1 MKVRYRKGIA
11 NHPDPESCGG
21 VREGATEAL
30 TEESAG
36 QPLSREIKQSGAPTL
51 LSEAEGHTGE
61 GVMREPSKGPA
72 RSQTLS
78 MHGNSLHGNWE
89 ISSASAEL
97 LAAGGSGKADGH
109 KPGIDADEKSD
120 ACVVPMKDPNNDAAS
135 KLASAEGLEGR
146 RAAKRNV
153 EQAPVPRTQS
163 RTRASMGLDGVRVAA
178 RAHKAAG
185 KKVRFTAL
193 MHHMTPQLL
202 IDSFMKL
209 KKSAAAGVDG
219 VTWRDYEEGLVER
232 IGRLWEAVQ
241 SGRYRALPSRRVYI
255 PKADGKQRPLGIAAL
270 EDKIIQQ
277 AVVKVLTPIYETDFL
292 GFSYGFRPGR
302 NQHQALDALW
312 VGLHWKRVNWV
323 LDADIKAFFDTVD
336 HDWLLRFLEHRIGDK
351 RVLRLIRKWL
361 TAGVVENGYKTD
373 ALVGTPQGAV
383 ISPLLANIYL
393 HYVFDLWVQRWRR
406 RDANGDVIVVRYAD
420 DSVAG
425 FERKADAHR
434 FLEAFKER
442 LAKFGLA
449 LNEEKDACAGIWS
462 LRDPTQYTARSLAA
476 ADVRLLGVHARLC
489 DQVGERSIHR
499 EAADHCKAN
508 ARQTQGVATNAEPP
522 QARAD
527 PCDRQVV
534 AGRGSG
540 LLQLPRRTWQRP
552 TPERLPK
559 GCCSGLVACSAT
571 AWSAWSDAL
580 GPIPANRRALPSPR
594 SGTSSVPERA
604 LRVMTQGRSRMR

>member
-21 VREGATEAL
+21 ACEGVVEAL
-30 TEESAG
+30 TGESAG
-36 QPLSREIKQSGAPTL
+36 QPLSREIRQSGAPTL
-51 LSEAEGHTGE
+51 LSEAEGHTDE
-61 GVMREPSKGPA
+61 GAIREPSKGPA

-89 ISSASAEL
+89 ISSAPAEQ
-97 LAAGGSGKADGH
+97 LAVGGSGKADGH
-109 KPGIDADEKSD
+109 KPDIDADEKSD
-120 ACVVPMKDPNNDAAS
+120 ACVVPMNDPNNGAAS
-135 KLASAEGLEGR
+135 KPASAEGLEGR

-153 EQAPVPRTQS
+153 EQAPAPRTQS
-163 RTRASMGLDGVRVAA
+163 RTRASTGLDGVREAA

-185 KKVRFTAL
+185 KEVRFTAL
-193 MHHMTPQLL
+193 MHHITPQLL

-219 VTWRDYEEGLVER
+219 VTWRDYEERLVER

-277 AVVKVLTPIYETDFL
+277 AVVTVLTPIYETDFL

-336 HDWLLRFLEHRIGDK
+336 HDWMLRFLEHRIGDK

-425 FERKADAHR
+425 FERKADVHR

-449 LNEEKDACAGIWS
+449 LNEEKTRVLEFGRFAIQHSAQRGLRRPKTFDFLGFTHICATKWANGRFTVKRLTIAKRMRAS
-462 LRDPTQYTARSLAA
+462 LKEL
-476 ADVRLLGVHARLC
+476 
-489 DQVGERSIHR
+489 
-499 EAADHCKAN
+499 
-508 ARQTQGVATNAEPP
+508 RQTLNRRKHEPIPVIGKWLRSVVQGYFNYHAVPGNDRRLSAFRRDV
-522 QARAD
+522 ARAW
-527 PCDRQVV
+527 
-534 AGRGSG
+534 
-540 LLQLPRRTWQRP
+540 LH
-552 TPERLPK
+552 
-559 GCCSGLVACSAT
+559 
-571 AWSAWSDAL
+571 
-580 GPIPANRRALPSPR
+580 
-594 SGTSSVPERA
+594 A
-604 LRVMTQGRSRMR
+604 LRRRGQHGRMPWARFRRIVARFLPLVRVLHPYPSERFAS

>member
-1 MKVRYRKGIA
+1 MKVRYRKGVA

-21 VREGATEAL
+21 VCEGVVEAL
-30 TEESAG
+30 TGESAG
-36 QPLSREIKQSGAPTL
+36 QPLSREITQSGAPTL
-51 LSEAEGHTGE
+51 LSEAEGHADE
-61 GVMREPSKGPA
+61 GAMREPSKGPA

-89 ISSASAEL
+89 ISSAPTEQ
-97 LAAGGSGKADGH
+97 LAVGGSGKADGH
-109 KPGIDADEKSD
+109 KPDIDADEKSD
-120 ACVVPMKDPNNDAAS
+120 ACVVPMNDPNNGAAS
-135 KLASAEGLEGR
+135 GLASAEGLEGR
-146 RAAKRNV
+146 QAAKSNV
-153 EQAPVPRTQS
+153 EQAPAPRTQS
-163 RTRASMGLDGVRVAA
+163 RTRASTGLDGVREAA
-178 RAHKAAG
+178 RVHKAAG
-185 KKVRFTAL
+185 KEVRFTAL
-193 MHHMTPQLL
+193 MHHITPQLL

-232 IGRLWEAVQ
+232 IGNLWEAVQ

-255 PKADGKQRPLGIAAL
+255 PKADGKQRPLGIAAV
-270 EDKIIQQ
+270 EDKIVQQ
-277 AVVKVLTPIYETDFL
+277 AVVVLLTPIYETDFL

-336 HDWLLRFLEHRIGDK
+336 HDWMLRFLEHRIGDK

-361 TAGVVENGYKTD
+361 TAGVVERGHRTD
-373 ALVGTPQGAV
+373 VLVGTPQGAV

-425 FERKADAHR
+425 FERRADAYR

-449 LNEEKDACAGIWS
+449 LNEEKTRVLEFGRFAIQHSAQRGLRRPKTFDFLGFTHICATKRANGRFTVKRLTIAKRMRATLKELRQS
-462 LRDPTQYTARSLAA
+462 LSRRKHEPIPVIGKWLRSVVQGYFNYHAVPGNDRRLSAFRRD
-476 ADVRLLGVHARLC
+476 V
-489 DQVGERSIHR
+489 
-499 EAADHCKAN
+499 
-508 ARQTQGVATNAEPP
+508 
-522 QARAD
+522 ARAWLHALRRRGQHGRM
-527 PCDRQVV
+527 PWARFRRIV
-534 AGRGSG
+534 ARY
-540 LLQLPRRTWQRP
+540 LPLVRVLHP
-552 TPERLPK
+552 YPSER
-559 GCCSGLVACSAT
+559 
-571 AWSAWSDAL
+571 
-580 GPIPANRRALPSPR
+580 
-594 SGTSSVPERA
+594 
-604 LRVMTQGRSRMR
+604 LRVMT

>member
-21 VREGATEAL
+21 ACEGVVEAL
-30 TEESAG
+30 TGESAG

-51 LSEAEGHTGE
+51 LSEAEGHTDE
-61 GVMREPSKGPA
+61 GAMREPSKGPA

-89 ISSASAEL
+89 ISSAPAER
-97 LAAGGSGKADGH
+97 LAVGGSGKAYGH
-109 KPGIDADEKSD
+109 KPDIDADEKSD
-120 ACVVPMKDPNNDAAS
+120 ACVVPMNDPNNGAAY
-135 KLASAEGLEGR
+135 KLAFAEGLEGR

-153 EQAPVPRTQS
+153 EQAPAPRTQS
-163 RTRASMGLDGVRVAA
+163 RTRASMGLDGVREAA

-185 KKVRFTAL
+185 KEVRFTAL
-193 MHHMTPQLL
+193 MHHITPQLL

-219 VTWRDYEEGLVER
+219 VTWRDYEERLVER
-232 IGRLWEAVQ
+232 IGNLCEAVQ

-255 PKADGKQRPLGIAAL
+255 PKADGKLRPLGIAAV
-270 EDKIIQQ
+270 EDKIVQQ
-277 AVVKVLTPIYETDFL
+277 AVVMVLTPIYETDFL

-336 HDWLLRFLEHRIGDK
+336 HDWMLRFLEHRIGDK

-406 RDANGDVIVVRYAD
+406 CDANGDVIVVRYAD
-420 DSVAG
+420 DSVVG
-425 FERKADAHR
+425 FERQADVHR

-449 LNEEKDACAGIWS
+449 LNEEKTRVLEFGRFAIQHSAQRGLQRPKTFDFLGFTHICATKRANG
-462 LRDPTQYTARSLAA
+462 RFT
-476 ADVRLLGVHARLC
+476 VKRLTIAKRMRATLKEL
-489 DQVGERSIHR
+489 
-499 EAADHCKAN
+499 
-508 ARQTQGVATNAEPP
+508 RQTLNRRKHEPIPVIGKWLRSVVQGYFNYHAVPGNDRRLSAFRRDV
-522 QARAD
+522 ARAWMHAIRRRGQHGRM
-527 PCDRQVV
+527 PWARFRRIV
-534 AGRGSG
+534 ARF
-540 LLQLPRRTWQRP
+540 LPLVRVLHP
-552 TPERLPK
+552 YPSERFA
-559 GCCSGLVACSAT
+559 S
-571 AWSAWSDAL
+571 
-580 GPIPANRRALPSPR
+580 
-594 SGTSSVPERA
+594 
-604 LRVMTQGRSRMR
+604 